1 MQKGTEEEG
10 PSEGKKKSLAS
21 VSLCSRG
28 QGEGA
33 I

>member
-10 PSEGKKKSLAS
+10 QNEGKKKNLAS

-28 QGEGA
+28 QGEET